1 MLDRKRLAF
10 WSIFGAILAA
20 VSLAGIEFLASFYVP
35 SWPARVLNPRPPAPE
50 RQLGAPYK
58 RQPWL
63 ADGDNSWAIRDQER
77 TVAKPAGTR
86 RAVFV
91 GDSFVES
98 RFTPLSVPAAVQQRL
113 GAADGRVEAVSLAVG
128 ATDPRSYYYRIRDVA
143 LKLHPDAVLLFI
155 YAGNDFMAAD
165 QGYTLWPRLI
175 DELPGG
181 SLVGLLMPRTN
192 WLLVN
197 RLDLSAFFRSRSK
210 APANDEAQLWAAV
223 TAPTE
228 ERLKRI
234 VSYAKTYHFPALS
247 EDRIAEV
254 FSRGDNRY
262 ADIARPQDGGEQ
274 EYLIDWMFDTLM
286 SWETGTFDMP
296 ANRQDAARLA
306 GNGEVEATLSWIEA
320 TDRLLRP
327 HGVPLLVFL
336 APVGSVDPDYADFW
350 SPWPRAYSWN
360 HLCDEWTSRLAAAL
374 SKTGIR
380 TVDLRENLAGIPGT
394 YRKLDGH
401 WSQKGEAIVADRA
414 ASELRKLLSKP
425 SPAEHVGGD

>member
-10 WSIFGAILAA
+10 WAIFGTILATA
-20 VSLAGIEFLASFYVP
+20 SLAGIEFLASFYTP
-35 SWPARVLNPRPPAPE
+35 SWPARVLNPRAPAPE
-50 RQLGAPYK
+50 RHLGAPYK
-58 RQPWL
+58 RQPWM

-91 GDSFVES
+91 GDSFVKS

-113 GAADGRVEAVSLAVG
+113 GAADGRIEAVSLAVP

-143 LKLHPDAVLLFI
+143 VELHPDAVLLFI
-155 YAGNDFMAAD
+155 YAGNDFMARD
-165 QGYTLWPRLI
+165 QGYSLWPRFI
-175 DELPGG
+175 DESPGG
-181 SLVGLLMPRTN
+181 SLVGFLMPRTN

-223 TAPTE
+223 TAPPE

-247 EDRIAEV
+247 EERIAEV
-254 FSRGDNRY
+254 FSRGDDRY
-262 ADIARPQDGGEQ
+262 ASIAGPQDGGEQ
-274 EYLIDWMFDTLM
+274 EYLFDWMFDTLM

-320 TDRLLRP
+320 TDRVLRRR
-327 HGVPLLVFL
+327 GVPLLVFL

-374 SKTGIR
+374 SKDGIR
-380 TVDLRENLAGIPGT
+380 HVDLRQSLAGIPGT

-401 WSQKGEAIVADRA
+401 WSQKGEAIVADRV
-414 ASELRKLLSKP
+414 ASELRTLLSKP
-425 SPAEHVGGD
+425 GPAEHVGAD

>member
-10 WSIFGAILAA
+10 WAIFGTILATA
-20 VSLAGIEFLASFYVP
+20 SLAGTEFLASFYVP
-35 SWPARVLNPRPPAPE
+35 SWPARVLNPRAPAPE
-50 RQLGAPYK
+50 RHLGAPYK
-58 RQPWL
+58 NQPWM

-113 GAADGRVEAVSLAVG
+113 GAADSRIEAVSLAVP

-143 LKLHPDAVLLFI
+143 VELHPDAVLMFI
-155 YAGNDFMAAD
+155 YAGNDFMARD
-165 QGYTLWPRLI
+165 QGYSPWPRFI
-175 DELPGG
+175 DESPGG
-181 SLVGLLMPRTN
+181 SLVGFLMPRTN

-197 RLDLSAFFRSRSK
+197 RLDLASFFRSRSK
-210 APANDEAQLWAAV
+210 APTNDEAQLWAAV
-223 TAPTE
+223 TAPAE

-262 ADIARPQDGGEQ
+262 AGIARPQEGGEQ
-274 EYLIDWMFDTLM
+274 EYLLDWMFDTLM

-296 ANRQDAARLA
+296 ASRQDAARLA

-320 TDRLLRP
+320 TDRLLRQR
-327 HGVPLLVFL
+327 GVPLLVFL

-374 SKTGIR
+374 SKDGIR
-380 TVDLRENLAGIPGT
+380 HVDLRQSLAGIPGT

-401 WSQKGEAIVADRA
+401 WSQKGEAVVADRV
-414 ASELRKLLSKP
+414 ASELRTLLSKP
-425 SPAEHVGGD
+425 SPTEHAGAD